1 VGREASFIVFTD
13 GEAIVPAVAA
23 EDHKAVL
30 DGDLGPNTG
39 GMGAYSAAGILDA
52 DLEARVMDEVIR
64 PTVAGMQAEGAPF
77 RGILYAGLML
87 TADGPRVLEFNV
99 RMGDPEAQVILTRL
113 ESDFAALAAS
123 IPAGRLGEQRVAWS
137 ARSSVCV
144 VLTAG
149 GYPGAYEKGKP
160 ISGLEMAAEDPSVV
174 LFHSGTRR
182 VGDAIVTD
190 GGRVLGVTAT
200 APDLPAAI
208 AAAYGAVNRIRFEG
222 MHYRRDIGAR
232 RRAA

>member
-1 VGREASFIVFTD
+1 
-13 GEAIVPAVAA
+13 
-23 EDHKAVL
+23 
-30 DGDLGPNTG
+30 
-39 GMGAYSAAGILDA
+39 
-52 DLEARVMDEVIR
+52 
-64 PTVAGMQAEGAPF
+64 
-77 RGILYAGLML
+77 
-87 TADGPRVLEFNV
+87 
-99 RMGDPEAQVILTRL
+99 
-113 ESDFAALAAS
+113 
-123 IPAGRLGEQRVAWS
+123 
-137 ARSSVCV
+137 